1 MDQIVTGYKNRST
14 RFTPANI
21 RQIINLVERG
31 RSREEIAEV
40 IGVTVGTLQVTCSKL
55 GISLRRP
62 RADVGAYLMR
72 QGGAARKESSSA
84 LHPIALK
91 KIEAQPESSA
101 TDAVESPADHQA
113 DANSHA
119 PAVASNEPST
129 DVNFAIEIRYRGQ
142 MRRTELPLSQEM
154 VGKLAL
160 EAELRDL
167 RLGELLVQVILSLEK
182 DKLLELALDHGQAVI
197 MND

>member
-1 MDQIVTGYKNRST
+1 MDQIVTGYKNTGRST

-40 IGVTVGTLQVTCSKL
+40 IGVTVGTLQVTCSKM

-62 RADVGAYLMR
+62 RADV
-72 QGGAARKESSSA
+72 GAARKESSSA

-91 KIEAQPESSA
+91 KIDAQPESSA
-101 TDAVESPADHQA
+101 KAAVESPANHQT
-113 DANSHA
+113 DANA
-119 PAVASNEPST
+119 PAVVSNEPST
-129 DVNFAIEIRYRGQ
+129 CVKFAIEIRYKGQ

-167 RLGELLVQVILSLEK
+167 RLGELLAQVISSLEK
-182 DKLLELALDHGQAVI
+182 DKLLELALEELRTSRDH
-197 MND
+197 